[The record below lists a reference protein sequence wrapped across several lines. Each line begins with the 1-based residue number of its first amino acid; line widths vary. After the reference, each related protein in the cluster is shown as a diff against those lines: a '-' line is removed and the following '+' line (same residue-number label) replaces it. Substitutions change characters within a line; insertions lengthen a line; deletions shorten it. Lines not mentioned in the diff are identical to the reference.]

1 MRLSRV
7 CADEVQEVGVYVFL
21 LPCIFFVQEEMV
33 LGLLRMEFDGR
44 AGRSVCERLCRG
56 AEESV
61 RSWTDMQEIRKEIHH
76 ENLPRPTRSLG
87 YVKPYK
93 IRSTAGL
100 GQMA

>member
-44 AGRSVCERLCRG
+44 AGRSV
-56 AEESV
+56 
-61 RSWTDMQEIRKEIHH
+61 
-76 ENLPRPTRSLG
+76 
-87 YVKPYK
+87 
-93 IRSTAGL
+93 
-100 GQMA
+100 